1 LLFTVTST
9 VGFTPTPL
17 EQSGLKLVCKV
28 NIQYGK
34 LKSENSQ
41 VSPEPSTKLYVDEF
55 GFCTYSKL
63 HSTSVKFQKSQT
75 CPINMQYCNL
85 MFRKSMRNSW
95 RNLSKKL
102 ETLKWAILSIALYSW
117 EQSTGT
123 RTFA

>member
-1 LLFTVTST
+1 MLFTVTST

-41 VSPEPSTKLYVDEF
+41 VSPETLTKLYAHEF

-63 HSTSVKFQKSQT
+63 HWTFEISEVTDMPS
-75 CPINMQYCNL
+75 NMQYCNL
-85 MFRKSMRNSW
+85 NVQEIYEEFLERFVEKT
-95 RNLSKKL
+95 RNLKVGDPLDSSVFMG
-102 ETLKWAILSIALYSW
+102 AVN
-117 EQSTGT
+117 
-123 RTFA
+123 RC